1 MLSRLVQQECWSV
14 IAGRGTGST
23 IHLAFGKRVP
33 RRLPVPNERLSPTQR
48 ANEGEFDIFVESAWR
63 LEHAGEVICG
73 STDDDDNDGAMVTG
87 LQRLVGKRV
96 VSVEV
101 SAPVPDFVMLFEDE
115 LCLKVFCDQTNL
127 RTADDNYSVRW
138 GSTILAV
145 GVRGRVV
152 EEIRNSD

>member
-1 MLSRLVQQECWSV
+1 
-14 IAGRGTGST
+14 
-23 IHLAFGKRVP
+23 
-33 RRLPVPNERLSPTQR
+33 
-48 ANEGEFDIFVESAWR
+48 
-63 LEHAGEVICG
+63 
-73 STDDDDNDGAMVTG
+73 MVTG

-138 GSTILAV
+138 GSTILGV
-145 GVRGRVV
+145 GVRGHVV
-152 EEIRNSD
+152 EEIRNPD